1 MLLAAVLPAGE
12 DEAAA
17 ADVMRCSIGKYLCGA
32 TRPADQVILVSAVHY
47 QEWLL
52 DITQASSSS
61 QPTKELRHLRLLL
74 CQMLRTIDVCG

>member
-32 TRPADQVILVSAVHY
+32 TRSAD
-47 QEWLL
+47 
-52 DITQASSSS
+52 
-61 QPTKELRHLRLLL
+61 
-74 CQMLRTIDVCG
+74 